1 LTEPVRVL
9 PHALVPELSSVKQRL
24 IRWRPK
30 TGYTVILASIP
41 LADGAAVARAFARD
55 AIGAGIRRVGILDSS
70 HFASLAPGY
79 YAVFS
84 GEYADADA
92 ARRALLR
99 TARFFPAAYPR
110 EIVR

>member
-1 LTEPVRVL
+1 M
-9 PHALVPELSSVKQRL
+9 
-24 IRWRPK
+24 
-30 TGYTVILASIP
+30 ILASVP
-41 LADGAAVARAFARD
+41 LADSERAARALARR
-55 AIGAGIRRVGILDSS
+55 AIRDGIRRVGILDSS

-110 EIVR
+110 EVVR